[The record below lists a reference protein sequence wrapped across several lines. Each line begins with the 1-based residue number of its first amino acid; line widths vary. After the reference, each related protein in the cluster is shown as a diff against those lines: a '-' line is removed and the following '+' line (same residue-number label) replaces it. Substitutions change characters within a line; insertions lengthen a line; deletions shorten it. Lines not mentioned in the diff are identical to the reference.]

1 MDLGVTDKVRPLIAA
16 VRAMVRDEIMPL
28 EEEYHAEVGRD
39 GDRFK
44 PTKRFIEI
52 RESLK
57 AKARAKGLW
66 NFWLTG
72 SDKGYGLTTVEYAY
86 LAEEMGW
93 SPLASEIFNC
103 SAPDTG
109 NMEVIERYG
118 SPEQKARWLP
128 DLLEG
133 RARSAYLMT
142 EPGVASSDAT
152 NIAMD
157 ARLEGDEW
165 VLNGEKWWS
174 SGAGDPRCSL
184 YITMTLTEPDATP
197 HARHSMLFVPAAT
210 KGIEVLRAM
219 KVYGDDDAP
228 HGHMHIRFR
237 DVRVPKDAMMLG
249 RGRGF
254 EIAQG
259 RLGPGRI
266 HHCMRAIGQAER
278 ALEAMCRRAAARTAF
293 GQKLSRLG
301 ANPDIIA
308 EARMS
313 IEMARLLC
321 LKAAWAMDT
330 QGARAAAPLIS
341 QIKVIAPRIAL
352 EVIDQAVQMH
362 GGAGV
367 SQDFPLARMWTHVRT
382 LRLADGPDAVHRRV
396 IAKAEMKRYTNEA
409 ARGER
414 RLPRGYA
421 RARRMGQC
429 PCRGLARPERGEEIR
444 RRPVEPDLSHR
455 DGERPL
461 RAAPQAAGQA
471 PQNGPYDRARV
482 SGAEGARGRGLSGAA
497 RACALRRRG
506 RDRNRLL
513 SHDLRRRPRPLGS
526 GAARARARGPR
537 ADL

>member
-16 VRAMVRDEIMPL
+16 VRAMVRDEIIPL
-28 EEEYHAEVGRD
+28 EDEYHAEVGRMV
-39 GDRFK
+39 
-44 PTKRFIEI
+44 EI
-52 RESLK
+52 REGLK
-57 AKARAKGLW
+57 AKAREKGLW
-66 NFWLTG
+66 NFWLTD
-72 SDKGYGLTTVEYAY
+72 SEKGFGLSTVEYAY

-93 SPLASEIFNC
+93 SVLAPEVFNC
-103 SAPDTG
+103 AAPDTG
-109 NMEVIERYG
+109 NMEVLERFG

-133 RARSAYLMT
+133 RTRSAYLMT

-157 ARLEGDEW
+157 AKLEGDEW

-184 YITMTLTEPDATP
+184 YITMTLTDPEAAP
-197 HARHSMLFVPAAT
+197 HARHSMLAVPADS
-210 KGIEVLRAM
+210 KGVEILRAM

-228 HGHMHIRFR
+228 HGHMHIRFTN
-237 DVRVPKDAMMLG
+237 VRVPAKDAMILG

-254 EIAQG
+254 EVAQG

-266 HHCMRAIGQAER
+266 HHCMRAIGQSER
-278 ALEAMCRRAAARTAF
+278 ALETMCRRAASRTAF

-341 QIKVIAPRIAL
+341 QIKVIAPRVAL
-352 EVIDQAVQMH
+352 DVIDQAVQMH

-396 IAKAEMKRYTNEA
+396 IAKAEMKRYSNEA
-409 ARGER
+409 ASR
-414 RLPRGYA
+414 
-421 RARRMGQC
+421 
-429 PCRGLARPERGEEIR
+429 
-444 RRPVEPDLSHR
+444 
-455 DGERPL
+455 
-461 RAAPQAAGQA
+461 
-471 PQNGPYDRARV
+471 
-482 SGAEGARGRGLSGAA
+482 
-497 RACALRRRG
+497 
-506 RDRNRLL
+506 
-513 SHDLRRRPRPLGS
+513 
-526 GAARARARGPR
+526 
-537 ADL
+537 

>member
-1 MDLGVTDKVRPLIAA
+1 VRLRIDFSGEDTFREDGMDLGITEKVRPLIGA
-16 VRAMVRDEIMPL
+16 VRAMVRDEIIPI
-28 EEEYHAEVGRD
+28 EDEYEAEIGRD

-44 PTKRFIEI
+44 PTARMGQIFAD
-52 RESLK
+52 LK
-57 AKARAKGLW
+57 GRARAKGLW

-72 SDKGYGLTTVEYAY
+72 SQNGFGLTTVEYAY

-93 SPLASEIFNC
+93 SPLAAEVFNC

-109 NMEVIERYG
+109 NMEVLERFG
-118 SPEQKARWLP
+118 SEEQKKRWLP

-152 NIAMD
+152 NIAMS

-165 VLNGEKWWS
+165 VLDGEKWWS

-184 YITMTLTEPDATP
+184 YIVMALTDPEAAR
-197 HARHSMLFVPAAT
+197 HARHSMLLVPANT
-210 KGIEVLRAM
+210 KGVEKLRAM
-219 KVYGDDDAP
+219 KVYGADDAP
-228 HGHMHIRFR
+228 HGHLHIRFSN
-237 DVRVPKDAMMLG
+237 VRVPRDAIVLG

-278 ALEAMCRRAAARTAF
+278 ALEALCKRAQTREAF
-293 GQKLSRLG
+293 GQKLAALG
-301 ANPDIIA
+301 ANHDIIA
-308 EARMS
+308 ECRMS

-330 QGARAAAPLIS
+330 QGVRAAAPLIS

-352 EVIDQAVQMH
+352 KVIDEAVQMH

-367 SQDFPLARMWTHVRT
+367 SQDFPLANMWVHVRT

-396 IAKAEMKRYTNEA
+396 VAKNELKRYSNK
-409 ARGER
+409 
-414 RLPRGYA
+414 P
-421 RARRMGQC
+421 
-429 PCRGLARPERGEEIR
+429 
-444 RRPVEPDLSHR
+444 
-455 DGERPL
+455 
-461 RAAPQAAGQA
+461 PQ
-471 PQNGPYDRARV
+471 
-482 SGAEGARGRGLSGAA
+482 
-497 RACALRRRG
+497 
-506 RDRNRLL
+506 
-513 SHDLRRRPRPLGS
+513 
-526 GAARARARGPR
+526 
-537 ADL
+537 

>member
-1 MDLGVTDKVRPLIAA
+1 MNLGMTEKVKPLVAA
-16 VRAMVRDEIMPL
+16 VRAMVRDEIMPV
-28 EEEYHAEVGRD
+28 EEDYAAEVGRN
-39 GDRFK
+39 GDRFQ
-44 PTKRFIEI
+44 PTKRMTDILEG
-52 RESLK
+52 LK
-57 AKARAKGLW
+57 AKAKAKGLW
-66 NFWLTG
+66 NFWLTE

-93 SPLASEIFNC
+93 SPLASEVFNC

-109 NMEVIERYG
+109 NMEVIERFG

-142 EPGVASSDAT
+142 EPGIASSDAT

-157 ARLEGDEW
+157 ARLDGDEW

-184 YITMTLTEPDATP
+184 YIVMALTDPDAESR
-197 HARHSMLFVPAAT
+197 HRRHSMLLVPAAT
-210 KGIEVLRAM
+210 KGVEKLRAM
-219 KVYGDDDAP
+219 KVYGHDDAP
-228 HGHMHIRFR
+228 HGHLHIRFNN
-237 DVRVPKDAMMLG
+237 VRVPKDAIVLG

-278 ALEAMCRRAAARTAF
+278 ALEAMCRRAQTREAF
-293 GQKLSRLG
+293 GRKLVELG
-301 ANPDIIA
+301 ANYDIIA

-321 LKAAWAMDT
+321 LKAAYAMDT

-341 QIKVIAPRIAL
+341 QIKVIAPRVAL
-352 EVIDQAVQMH
+352 KVIDEAVQMH

-367 SQDFPLARMWTHVRT
+367 SQDTPLANMWVHVRT

-396 IAKAEMKRYTNEA
+396 IAKSELKRYSNKPP
-409 ARGER
+409 G
-414 RLPRGYA
+414 
-421 RARRMGQC
+421 
-429 PCRGLARPERGEEIR
+429 
-444 RRPVEPDLSHR
+444 
-455 DGERPL
+455 
-461 RAAPQAAGQA
+461 
-471 PQNGPYDRARV
+471 
-482 SGAEGARGRGLSGAA
+482 
-497 RACALRRRG
+497 
-506 RDRNRLL
+506 
-513 SHDLRRRPRPLGS
+513 
-526 GAARARARGPR
+526 
-537 ADL
+537 